1 MKRLPSNIL
10 GISLLAVA
18 GSVLTVGVVW
28 ASGSA
33 LRDGSGNGSVAVG
46 RVTTADSTVPGDSGD
61 DPDGDLPPVDP
72 GDPGAPGVPDD
83 RIDELI
89 LLVNE
94 LSERVDG
101 LSETVAAQTARI
113 AKVERRITEVEVDF
127 DAVDDRWA
135 EGLRKVEEAAVDIEQ
150 AKSDAADAVARV
162 NAVGNA
168 VTVLER
174 RASRL
179 AEDGTYTG
187 TITPSQLSRRLTPG
201 DLSGDWPLDRTTGM
215 LRSSSI
221 EVSVSGCWSD
231 SRYHTV
237 LSVDPF
243 RRLEC
248 LRIAK

>member
-1 MKRLPSNIL
+1 MKRLPTNIL

-18 GSVLTVGVVW
+18 GSVLAVGVVW

-33 LRDGSGNGSVAVG
+33 LRDGSGSSRVATE
-46 RVTTADSTVPGDSGD
+46 RVATADSTVPD
-61 DPDGDLPPVDP
+61 DRSDGDLPPVDP
-72 GDPGAPGVPDD
+72 GDPGGPGAPDD

-89 LLVNE
+89 ALVNQ
-94 LSERVDG
+94 LSDQVDG
-101 LSETVAAQTARI
+101 LSDTVDAQTARI
-113 AKVERRITEVEVDF
+113 SKVERRITEVEIDFESVD
-127 DAVDDRWA
+127 ARWA
-135 EGLRKVEEAAVDIEQ
+135 EGLAKVEAAAEDIEQ

-162 NAVGNA
+162 NTVGNA
-168 VTVLER
+168 VSVLER

-179 AEDGTYTG
+179 TDDGTYTG
-187 TITPSQLSRRLTPG
+187 SINPSQFSRRLTPN
-201 DLSGDWPLDRTTGM
+201 DVSGDWPLDRTTGM

>member
-1 MKRLPSNIL
+1 MKRLPTNIL

-18 GSVLTVGVVW
+18 GSVLAVGVVW

-33 LRDGSGNGSVAVG
+33 LRDGSGSG
-46 RVTTADSTVPGDSGD
+46 RVATERVATADSTVPDDSS
-61 DPDGDLPPVDP
+61 DGDLPPVDP
-72 GDPGAPGVPDD
+72 GDPGAPDGPDG

-89 LLVNE
+89 ALVND
-94 LSERVDG
+94 LSDQVDG
-101 LSETVAAQTARI
+101 LADTVAAQTARI
-113 AKVERRITEVEVDF
+113 SRVERRITEVEIDF
-127 DAVDDRWA
+127 DSVDTRWA
-135 EGLRKVEEAAVDIEQ
+135 ESLAKVEAAAADIEQ

-162 NAVGNA
+162 NTVGNA

-179 AEDGTYTG
+179 TDDGTYTG
-187 TITPSQLSRRLTPG
+187 TINPSQFSRRLTPN
-201 DLSGDWPLDRTTGM
+201 DVSGDWPLDRTTGM